1 MKKMNSNSE
10 TRAAA
15 LAQARTLAETAKAEG
30 RALTADESQRFDGLM
45 AEVRTA
51 TAIASADQARAN
63 LFATSRRTSDALAG
77 GKWLAN
83 EIRTLVPGSGSGTA
97 IDGTSYAN
105 FALETLALEST
116 FLRSGV
122 NQITIGDGLGQSLT
136 IPTITADT
144 TTYNLAAGSAIT
156 ASDPTIAA
164 TVATPAKFASL
175 LNISNEV
182 LFDANPAV
190 FQSVSTSLVKSIATA
205 FDLAA
210 FTGSGTAPAI
220 TGLQNVA
227 SIGTVSMGTNGASLS
242 SLDQFAEAIGAVV
255 AAGGRPSAIVVGA
268 RTYLAMLKLK
278 TLTSGANMPL
288 LLDGGAQDG
297 AGAALP
303 PSIYGVPL
311 YVSGNLPA
319 NETQGTATTA
329 QSAYVYDAA
338 QVHAVFRR
346 ARGNTSSL
354 VSLERDSSA
363 LFGSDITQLRGI
375 LRATIAVPYAGA
387 VCRIK
392 GILA

>member
-1 MKKMNSNSE
+1 MNSTSE
-10 TRAAA
+10 KRAAA
-15 LAQARTLAETAKAEG
+15 LAKARTLTETAKAEG
-30 RALTADESQRFDGLM
+30 RAFTADEAQRFDGLM
-45 AEVRTA
+45 SEVRTA
-51 TAIASADQARAN
+51 TAMATADQARAD
-63 LFATSRRTSDALAG
+63 LYATATRKSDALAG
-77 GKWLAN
+77 GKWLTN
-83 EIRTLVPGSGSGTA
+83 ELRTLVPSTGSGTA

-105 FALETLALEST
+105 FALETLTLEST

-122 NQITIGDGLGQSLT
+122 NQIVLGDGLGQSLT

-164 TVATPAKFASL
+164 TVATPQKFASL
-175 LNISNEV
+175 LSVSNEV

-220 TGLQNVA
+220 TGLQNV
-227 SIGTVSMGTNGASLS
+227 SGIGTASMGTNGASLS
-242 SLDQFAEAIGAVV
+242 NLDPFAEAIGSVV
-255 AAGGRPSAIVVGA
+255 ASGGTPSAIVVGA

-278 TLTSGANMPL
+278 SLTSGANMPL
-288 LLDGGAQDG
+288 LLSGGGQDG

-311 YVSGNLPA
+311 FVSGVLPT

-329 QSAYVYDAA
+329 QSAYIYDAS

-346 ARGNTSSL
+346 ARGNSTGL
-354 VSLERDSSA
+354 VSLERDSSG
-363 LFGSDITQLRGI
+363 LFASDITQLRGV
-375 LRATIAVPYAGA
+375 LRATVAAPYGGA
-387 VCRIK
+387 ICRIK

>member
-1 MKKMNSNSE
+1 MSPQEK
-10 TRAAA
+10 RIAA
-15 LAQARTLAETAKAEG
+15 LAKARTLTETAQAEG
-30 RALTADESQRFDGLM
+30 RAFTADESQRFEALM
-45 AEVRTA
+45 AEVRTQGLVGVA
-51 TAIASADQARAN
+51 NQARAEVYAN
-63 LFATSRRTSDALAG
+63 ATSTADPLKG

-83 EIRTLVPGSGSGTA
+83 ELRTLVPGSGSGTA

-122 NQITIGDGLGQSLT
+122 NQIVIGDGLGQSLT
-136 IPTITADT
+136 IPTVTADA

-156 ASDPTIAA
+156 ASDPTIST
-164 TVATPAKFASL
+164 TVATPQKFAALTS
-175 LNISNEV
+175 ISNEV

-190 FQSVSTSLVKSIATA
+190 FQSVSTSIVKSLATA

-220 TGLQNVA
+220 TGLQNVS

-255 AAGGRPSAIVVGA
+255 AAGGKPSAIVVGA

-297 AGAALP
+297 AGAAIP

-319 NETQGTATTA
+319 NETQGTATTC
-329 QSAYVYDAA
+329 QSAYVYDAS

-346 ARGNTSSL
+346 ARGNTTSL

>member
-1 MKKMNSNSE
+1 MNNTE
-10 TRAAA
+10 KR
-15 LAQARTLAETAKAEG
+15 LATLAKARTLTENAQAEG
-30 RALTADESQRFDGLM
+30 RAFTADEAQRFEALM
-45 AEVRTA
+45 ADARSA
-51 TAIASADQARAN
+51 ANASAADQARAD
-63 LFATSRRTSDALAG
+63 LFATSTRTIDPLKG
-77 GKWLAN
+77 GKWLAS
-83 EIRTLVPGSGSGTA
+83 EIRALVPGSGSGAA
-97 IDGTSYAN
+97 IDGTSYAD

-122 NQITIGDGLGQSLT
+122 NQIVLPDGLGQSLT
-136 IPTITADT
+136 IPTVTADA
-144 TTYNLAAGSAIT
+144 TTYNLAAGTAIT
-156 ASDPTIAA
+156 ASDPTIS
-164 TVATPAKFASL
+164 TIVATPAKFAALTSV
-175 LNISNEV
+175 SNEI

-210 FTGSGTAPAI
+210 FTGSGSAPAI
-220 TGLQNVA
+220 TGLQNVS
-227 SIGTVSMGTNGASLS
+227 SIGTASMGTNGASLTN
-242 SLDQFAEAIGAVV
+242 LDPFAEAIGAVV
-255 AAGGRPSAIVVGA
+255 AAGGKPSAIVVGA

-278 TLTSGANMPL
+278 SLTSGANMPL
-288 LLDGGAQDG
+288 LLAGGGQDG

-311 YVSGNLPA
+311 FVSGNLPA

-329 QSAYVYDAA
+329 QSAYVYDAS
-338 QVHAVFRR
+338 QVHAIFRR
-346 ARGNTSSL
+346 TRGNTTSL

-363 LFGSDITQLRGI
+363 LFGSDVTQLRGI

>member
-1 MKKMNSNSE
+1 MNSNE
-10 TRAAA
+10 KRAA
-15 LAQARTLAETAKAEG
+15 TLAKARALTENAQAEG
-30 RALTADESQRFDGLM
+30 RAFTADESQRFEALM
-45 AEVRTA
+45 ADAKAA
-51 TAIASADQARAN
+51 TIAASADQARAD
-63 LFATSRRTSDALAG
+63 LFATSTRTADPLKG

-83 EIRTLVPGSGSGTA
+83 EIRTLVPGTGSGTA

-122 NQITIGDGLGQSLT
+122 NQIVIGDGLGQSLT
-136 IPTITADT
+136 IPTITADAT
-144 TTYNLAAGSAIT
+144 SYNLAAGSAIT
-156 ASDPTIAA
+156 ASDPTISA
-164 TVATPAKFASL
+164 TVATPQKFAAL
-175 LNISNEV
+175 TNISNEV

-190 FQSVSTSLVKSIATA
+190 FQSVSTSLVKSLATA

-220 TGLQNVA
+220 TGLQNVS

-255 AAGGRPSAIVVGA
+255 AAGGKPSAIVVGA

-297 AGAALP
+297 AGAAIP

-319 NETQGTATTA
+319 NETQGTATTC
-329 QSAYVYDAA
+329 QSAYVYDAS

-346 ARGNTSSL
+346 ARGNTTSL

>member
-1 MKKMNSNSE
+1 MMNTSE
-10 TRAAA
+10 KRAAA
-15 LAQARTLAETAKAEG
+15 LAKARTLTESVQAEG
-30 RALTADESQRFDGLM
+30 RAFTADEAQRFDGFM
-45 AEVRTA
+45 SEVRNASTA
-51 TAIASADQARAN
+51 AAADQARAEV
-63 LFATSRRTSDALAG
+63 FATAKRTSDALAG

-83 EIRTLVPGSGSGTA
+83 EIRTLVPNTGSGTA

-122 NQITIGDGLGQSLT
+122 NQIVLGDGLGQSLT

-144 TTYNLAAGSAIT
+144 TTYNLGAGSAIT

-164 TVATPAKFASL
+164 TVATPQKFASL
-175 LNISNEV
+175 LSISNEV

-220 TGLQNVA
+220 TGLQNVSGA
-227 SIGTVSMGTNGASLS
+227 GSVSMGTNGAALS
-242 SLDQFAEAIGAVV
+242 NLDPFAEAIGAVV
-255 AAGGRPSAIVVGA
+255 AAGGKPGAIVVGA
-268 RTYLAMLKLK
+268 RTYLSMLKLK
-278 TLTSGANMPL
+278 SLVSGANMPL
-288 LLDGGAQDG
+288 LLAGGGQDG

-311 YVSGNLPA
+311 YVSGVLPT

-329 QSAYVYDAA
+329 QSAYVYDPS
-338 QVHAVFRR
+338 QVHAIFRR
-346 ARGNTSSL
+346 ARGNSTGL

-363 LFGSDITQLRGI
+363 LFASDITQLRGV
-375 LRATIAVPYAGA
+375 LRAAVAAPYGGA
-387 VCRIK
+387 ICRIK

>member
-1 MKKMNSNSE
+1 MSPSE
-10 TRAAA
+10 KRLAA
-15 LAQARTLAETAKAEG
+15 LAEARTLTEKAQAESRAFTAEEA
-30 RALTADESQRFDGLM
+30 QRFESLM
-45 AEVRTA
+45 ADARTQGVIGVA
-51 TAIASADQARAN
+51 NQARADLYAN
-63 LFATSRRTSDALAG
+63 SKRTRDDLRG

-83 EIRTLVPGSGSGTA
+83 EIRALVPGSGSGAA
-97 IDGTSYAN
+97 IDGTSYAD

-122 NQITIGDGLGQSLT
+122 NQIVIGDGLGQSLT
-136 IPTITADT
+136 IPTVTADA

-156 ASDPTIAA
+156 ASDPTIST
-164 TVATPAKFASL
+164 TVATPQKFAALTS
-175 LNISNEV
+175 ISNEV

-210 FTGSGTAPAI
+210 FTGSGSGAAI
-220 TGLQNVA
+220 TGLQNV
-227 SIGTVSMGTNGASLS
+227 SGIGSVSMGTNGASLS
-242 SLDQFAEAIGAVV
+242 SLDPFAEAIGTIV

-278 TLTSGANMPL
+278 TLTSGANQPL
-288 LLDGGAQDG
+288 LLGGGAQDG
-297 AGAALP
+297 AGAAVP
-303 PSIYGVPL
+303 QSIYGVPL
-311 YVSGNLPA
+311 FVSGNLPA

-329 QSAYVYDAA
+329 QSAYVYDAS

-346 ARGNTSSL
+346 ARGNTTSL

-363 LFGSDITQLRGI
+363 LFGSDVTQLRGI

-387 VCRIK
+387 VARIR

>member
-1 MKKMNSNSE
+1 MTNNEK
-10 TRAAA
+10 R
-15 LAQARTLAETAKAEG
+15 LATLAKARALTEAVQAEG
-30 RALTADESQRFDGLM
+30 RSFTADESQRFEALM
-45 AEVRTA
+45 ADARTA
-51 TAIASADQARAN
+51 SLAASADEARAAV
-63 LFATSRRTSDALAG
+63 FANGTRTADPLKG
-77 GKWLAN
+77 GKWLAS
-83 EIRTLVPGSGSGTA
+83 EIRALVPGSGSGAA
-97 IDGTSYAN
+97 IDGTSYAD

-122 NQITIGDGLGQSLT
+122 NQIVLPDGLGQSLT
-136 IPTITADT
+136 IPTVTGDA
-144 TTYNLAAGSAIT
+144 TTYNVGAATAIT
-156 ASDPTIAA
+156 ASDPTIST
-164 TVATPAKFASL
+164 TVATPQKFAALTS
-175 LNISNEV
+175 ISNEV

-210 FTGSGTAPAI
+210 FTGGGTAPAI

-227 SIGTVSMGTNGASLS
+227 GIGSVSMGTNGASLTN
-242 SLDQFAEAIGAVV
+242 LDPFADAIGTIV

-278 TLTSGANMPL
+278 SLTSGANLPL
-288 LLDGGAQDG
+288 LLAGGGQDG
-297 AGAALP
+297 AGAAVP
-303 PSIYGVPL
+303 MSIYGVNV

-329 QSAYVYDAA
+329 QSAYVYDAS

-346 ARGNTSSL
+346 TRGNTTSL

-363 LFGSDITQLRGI
+363 LFGSDVTQLRGI

-387 VCRIK
+387 VARIR

>member
-1 MKKMNSNSE
+1 MNNSE

-15 LAQARTLAETAKAEG
+15 LAQARAIAETAKAEG
-30 RALTADESQRFDGLM
+30 RALTADESHRFDGLM
-45 AEVRTA
+45 TEVRTA

-63 LFATSRRTSDALAG
+63 LFATARRTSDALAG

-97 IDGTSYAN
+97 IDNTSYAN

-164 TVATPAKFASL
+164 TVATPQKFASL
-175 LNISNEV
+175 LSVSNEV

-210 FTGSGTAPAI
+210 FTGSGSAPAI
-220 TGLQNVA
+220 TGLQNVSGA
-227 SIGTVSMGTNGASLS
+227 GSVSMGTNGASLS
-242 SLDQFAEAIGAVV
+242 NLDPFAEAIGAVV
-255 AAGGRPSAIVVGA
+255 AAGGKPGAIVVGA

-278 TLTSGANMPL
+278 SLTSGANMPL
-288 LLDGGAQDG
+288 LLSGGGQDG

-303 PSIYGVPL
+303 PTIYGVPL
-311 YVSGNLPA
+311 YVSGVLPT
-319 NETQGTATTA
+319 NETQGTASTG
-329 QSAYVYDAA
+329 QSAYIYDPS
-338 QVHAVFRR
+338 QVHAIFRR
-346 ARGNTSSL
+346 ARGNSTGL

-363 LFGSDITQLRGI
+363 LFASDITQLRGI
-375 LRATIAVPYAGA
+375 LRAAVAAPYGGA
-387 VCRIK
+387 ICRIK

>member
-1 MKKMNSNSE
+1 MNSTSE
-10 TRAAA
+10 KRAAA
-15 LAQARTLAETAKAEG
+15 LAKARTLTDTAKAEG
-30 RALTADESQRFDGLM
+30 RAFTAEEAQRFDGLM
-45 AEVRTA
+45 EEVRTA
-51 TAIASADQARAN
+51 TVIASANQAHAD
-63 LFATSRRTSDALAG
+63 LFATATRRSDALAG

-83 EIRTLVPGSGSGTA
+83 EIRTLVPGSGAGTA

-122 NQITIGDGLGQSLT
+122 NQIVLGDGLGQSLT

-164 TVATPAKFASL
+164 TVATPQKFASL
-175 LNISNEV
+175 LSISNEV

-220 TGLQNVA
+220 TGLQNV
-227 SIGTVSMGTNGASLS
+227 SGIGTASMGTNGASLTN
-242 SLDQFAEAIGAVV
+242 LDPFAEAIGAVV
-255 AAGGRPSAIVVGA
+255 AAGGKPSAIVVGA

-278 TLTSGANMPL
+278 SLTSGANMPL
-288 LLDGGAQDG
+288 LLSGGGQDG

-311 YVSGNLPA
+311 FVSGNLPA

-329 QSAYVYDAA
+329 QSAYVYDAS

-346 ARGNTSSL
+346 ARGNSTGL

-363 LFGSDITQLRGI
+363 LFGSDITQLRGV
-375 LRATIAVPYAGA
+375 LRATVAAPYGGA
-387 VCRIK
+387 ICRIK

>member
-1 MKKMNSNSE
+1 MSPSE
-10 TRAAA
+10 KRLAA
-15 LAQARTLAETAKAEG
+15 LAEARTLTEKAQAESRAFTAEEA
-30 RALTADESQRFDGLM
+30 QRFESLM
-45 AEVRTA
+45 ADARTQGVIGVA
-51 TAIASADQARAN
+51 NQARADLYAN
-63 LFATSRRTSDALAG
+63 SKRTRDDLRG

-83 EIRTLVPGSGSGTA
+83 EIRALVPGSGSGAA
-97 IDGTSYAN
+97 IDGTSYAD

-122 NQITIGDGLGQSLT
+122 NQIVIGDGLGQSLT
-136 IPTITADT
+136 IPTVTADA

-156 ASDPTIAA
+156 ASDPTIST
-164 TVATPAKFASL
+164 TVATPQKFAALTS
-175 LNISNEV
+175 ISNEV

-210 FTGSGTAPAI
+210 FTGSGSGAAI
-220 TGLQNVA
+220 NGLQNV
-227 SIGTVSMGTNGASLS
+227 SGIGSVSMGTNGASLS
-242 SLDQFAEAIGAVV
+242 SLDPFAEAIGTIV

-278 TLTSGANMPL
+278 TLTSGANQPL
-288 LLDGGAQDG
+288 LLGGGAQDG
-297 AGAALP
+297 AGAAVP
-303 PSIYGVPL
+303 QSIYGVPL
-311 YVSGNLPA
+311 FVSGNLPA

-329 QSAYVYDAA
+329 QSAYVYDAS

-346 ARGNTSSL
+346 ARGNTTSL

-363 LFGSDITQLRGI
+363 LFGSDVTQLRGI

-387 VCRIK
+387 VARIR

>member
-1 MKKMNSNSE
+1 MNSTSE
-10 TRAAA
+10 KRAAA
-15 LAQARTLAETAKAEG
+15 LAKARTLTEAVQAEG
-30 RALTADESQRFDGLM
+30 RSFTAEESQRFDALM

-51 TAIASADQARAN
+51 TAIASANQARAEVY
-63 LFATSRRTSDALAG
+63 ATATRKSDALAG

-83 EIRTLVPGSGSGTA
+83 EIRTLVPNTGSGTA

-122 NQITIGDGLGQSLT
+122 NQIVLGDGLGQSLT

-164 TVATPAKFASL
+164 TVATPQKFASL
-175 LNISNEV
+175 LSISNEV

-220 TGLQNVA
+220 TGLQNV
-227 SIGTVSMGTNGASLS
+227 SGIGTASMGTNGASLS
-242 SLDQFAEAIGAVV
+242 NLDPFAEAIGSVV
-255 AAGGRPSAIVVGA
+255 ASGGTPSAIVVGA

-278 TLTSGANMPL
+278 SLTSGANMPL
-288 LLDGGAQDG
+288 LLSGGGQDG

-311 YVSGNLPA
+311 FVSGVLPTT
-319 NETQGTATTA
+319 ETQGTATTA
-329 QSAYVYDAA
+329 QSAYVYDAS

-346 ARGNTSSL
+346 ARGNSTGL

-363 LFGSDITQLRGI
+363 LFASDITQLRGV
-375 LRATIAVPYAGA
+375 LRAAVAAPYGGA
-387 VCRIK
+387 ICRIK